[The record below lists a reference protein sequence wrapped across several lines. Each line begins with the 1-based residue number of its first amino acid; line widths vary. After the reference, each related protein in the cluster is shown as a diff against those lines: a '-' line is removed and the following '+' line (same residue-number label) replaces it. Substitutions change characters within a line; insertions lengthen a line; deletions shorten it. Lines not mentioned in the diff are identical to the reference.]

1 MTMEIDGNNYLV
13 QQNSFL
19 ISAPSTIVHFRKFS
33 KDFKMKLLFFEKNFL
48 LKNISN
54 PFIIEK
60 SGLFQQGSYSLL
72 NAPAKDIEHILT
84 LLDYLKHKTKTHG
97 NFIDEIIR
105 SIIFNILLEVAEIT
119 HRYANEPESKDQVIS
134 TIYLKFRKLVQEQI
148 LEHKTVQL
156 YADQL
161 HISNKYLIEIVK
173 KTLVKFG
180 SPVYVRHEIVH
191 NTQVVENLKKLGAI
205 FVEELDEIKDRS
217 RPVIFSAHGVPK
229 SVPEDASNKKMFY
242 IDATC
247 PLVTKVHREA
257 ERHNKNGYKII
268 LIGHKG
274 HPEVIGTMGQIPK
287 ENIVLVETIEDAK
300 SVKITEPVAYVTQTT
315 LSVDDTKEIIKILEK
330 KFPKIKAPV
339 KEDICYATTNRQNAV
354 KQIASSCDM
363 FFVIGSD
370 NSSNSKRLVEVAK
383 KAGCGKSYL
392 INFKNEL
399 PIKEIVE
406 CNKIGLTSGAS
417 APEKLVQS
425 FISEI
430 KKHTEISIE
439 ENISSKESVTF
450 KLPSSLTS

>member
-1 MTMEIDGNNYLV
+1 MKKEI
-13 QQNSFL
+13 
-19 ISAPSTIVHFRKFS
+19 K
-33 KDFKMKLLFFEKNFL
+33 
-48 LKNISN
+48 
-54 PFIIEK
+54 
-60 SGLFQQGSYSLL
+60 
-72 NAPAKDIEHILT
+72 
-84 LLDYLKHKTKTHG
+84 
-97 NFIDEIIR
+97 
-105 SIIFNILLEVAEIT
+105 ILLASPRGFCAGVDRA
-119 HRYANEPESKDQVIS
+119 
-134 TIYLKFRKLVQEQI
+134 
-148 LEHKTVQL
+148 
-156 YADQL
+156 
-161 HISNKYLIEIVK
+161 IEIVK

-300 SVKITEPVAYVTQTT
+300 CVKIAGPVAYVTQTT

-330 KFPKIKAPV
+330 KFPKIKAPI

-406 CNKIGLTSGAS
+406 CKKIGLTSGAS
-417 APEKLVQS
+417 APEELVQS

-430 KKHTEISIE
+430 KKHTDISIE
-439 ENISSKESVTF
+439 ENIRLKENVTF
-450 KLPSSLTS
+450 KLPSSLTN